1 MTSLN
6 NTINHSLYSEDDLK
20 STTTDKDI
28 IDRYASLSKQKK
40 EIESEL
46 KGLRDEIIRIRKLAD
61 SDNLPGNTSTV
72 NVKISKALK
81 FPLSDDPSR
90 AGLEDLLKEAGKW
103 PEVAVLNTARLSAQ
117 FKKGDWDPALR
128 ERVANYSVEEERA
141 SIRVL

>member
-1 MTSLN
+1 MTNLN
-6 NTINHSLYSEDDLK
+6 NTTNYTLHNEEDLK
-20 STTTDKDI
+20 PTISDKDI

-46 KGLRDEIIRIRKLAD
+46 KGLRDELIRIRKLAD
-61 SDNLPGNTSTV
+61 SDNVQGNTSTI
-72 NVKISKALK
+72 NVKISNALK

-90 AGLEDLLKEAGKW
+90 ARLEDLLKEAGKW

-117 FKKGDWDPALR
+117 FKKGDWDPALK